1 MVVVILL
8 WMRSIHLFP
17 PVFLDHKNYLIKT
30 RFVAVKIAPPPPP
43 PPYDLTTNVLIPL
56 PVSLAVAISEVPQS
70 HVVIALFL
78 L

>member
-43 PPYDLTTNVLIPL
+43 YDLTTNVLIPL